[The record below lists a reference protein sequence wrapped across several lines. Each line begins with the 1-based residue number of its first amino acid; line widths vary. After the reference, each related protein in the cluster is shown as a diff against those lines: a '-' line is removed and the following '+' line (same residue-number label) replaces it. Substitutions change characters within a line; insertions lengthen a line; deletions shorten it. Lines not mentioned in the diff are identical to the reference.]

1 MFDEIPQDPRTLD
14 QEAPV
19 AVLPREAALERTN
32 VSITLAKAFNLE
44 DTFADLPP
52 VFLGI

>member
-1 MFDEIPQDPRTLD
+1 LD

-19 AVLPREAALERTN
+19 AVLPRLAESERTN
-32 VSITLAKAFNLE
+32 VSITFFKAFNLE